1 MLAADYP
8 FLDVL
13 WTMIVFAF
21 FVMYIWIVIM
31 VLADNFRRNDHGG
44 RAKAG
49 WTLFIICL
57 PLLGVLVYM
66 LARPKMTEQDQQLL
80 ARPTG
85 NGNTS
90 RATRRPTSREAPAAE
105 GLGRDFGRGVR
116 VGEEEGAGLT
126 TSRTIRVSAAR

>member
-8 FLDVL
+8 FLDVV

-44 RAKAG
+44 AAKAG
-49 WTLFIICL
+49 WTLFIIFL

-66 LARPKMTEQDQQLL
+66 IARPRMTEQDQQML
-80 ARPTG
+80 A
-85 NGNTS
+85 
-90 RATRRPTSREAPAAE
+90 EAERQRQYVSGYSTADELAKLQQLKDSGAISAE
-105 GLGRDFGRGVR
+105 EF
-116 VGEEEGAGLT
+116 E
-126 TSRTIRVSAAR
+126 SAKKKALA

>member
-44 RAKAG
+44 AAKAG
-49 WTLFIICL
+49 WTLFIIFL

-66 LARPKMTEQDQQLL
+66 IARPKMTEQDQQLL
-80 ARPTG
+80 A
-85 NGNTS
+85 
-90 RATRRPTSREAPAAE
+90 EAERQRQYVSGYSTADELAKLQQLKDSGAISAE
-105 GLGRDFGRGVR
+105 EF
-116 VGEEEGAGLT
+116 E
-126 TSRTIRVSAAR
+126 SAKKKALA

>member
-13 WTMIVFAF
+13 WSMIVFAF

-44 RAKAG
+44 AAKAG
-49 WTLFIICL
+49 WTLFIIFL

-80 ARPTG
+80 A
-85 NGNTS
+85 
-90 RATRRPTSREAPAAE
+90 EAERQRQYVSGYSTADELAKLQQLKDSGAISAE
-105 GLGRDFGRGVR
+105 EF
-116 VGEEEGAGLT
+116 E
-126 TSRTIRVSAAR
+126 SAKKKALA